1 MADNEKNK
9 MGGFAKAGL
18 GMLRNSGGAVLE
30 SLRRSP
36 DSRQCIDNKK
46 AQGLSGRQARR
57 ECRDL
62 YGSRLGNAGRK
73 LGILPQQAK
82 GLSVSQFV
90 QKKVRSNTPNK
101 FGMTNE
107 QFILPSGGAST
118 GNGVA
123 RAGFNPLL
131 IGIGLLFIPGVRKF
145 LGF

>member
-1 MADNEKNK
+1 MADKAKK
-9 MGGFAKAGL
+9 MAIASAGI
-18 GMLRNSGGAVLE
+18 GMLKNLPSV
-30 SLRRSP
+30 LRRSP
-36 DSRQCIDNKK
+36 DSRACIDNKK

-90 QKKVRSNTPNK
+90 QQKVRANTPNK

-118 GNGVA
+118 GNGVVKG
-123 RAGFNPLL
+123 GFNPLL
-131 IGIGLLFIPGVRKF
+131 LVGLLFFLPPVRKIF
-145 LGF
+145 GL

>member
-1 MADNEKNK
+1 MADKAKK
-9 MGGFAKAGL
+9 MAIASAGL
-18 GMLRNSGGAVLE
+18 GMLKNLPSILK
-30 SLRRSP
+30 RSP
-36 DSRQCIDNKK
+36 ESRACIDNKK
-46 AQGLSGRQARR
+46 AQGLSGRQARQ
-57 ECRDL
+57 ECREI
-62 YGSRLGNAGRK
+62 YGSRLGNAGRQ

-82 GLSVSQFV
+82 GLSVNQFA
-90 QKKVRSNTPNK
+90 QQAVRGKTPSK

-123 RAGFNPLL
+123 KAGFNPLL

>member
-1 MADNEKNK
+1 MADKAKK
-9 MGGFAKAGL
+9 MAIASAGI
-18 GMLRNSGGAVLE
+18 GMLKNLPSV
-30 SLRRSP
+30 LRRSP
-36 DSRQCIDNKK
+36 DSRACIDNKK

-90 QKKVRSNTPNK
+90 QQKVRANTPNK

-118 GNGVA
+118 GNGVV
-123 RAGFNPLL
+123 RGGFNPLL
-131 IGIGLLFIPGVRKF
+131 LVGLLFFLPPVRKIF
-145 LGF
+145 GL